1 MATEGTAPQQK
12 LDEWF
17 LKLLACPGCD
27 ERRAL
32 TLNAEGTGLKCACG
46 KYLFPVTD
54 GIPVLLLDNAEILD
68 ADKTAGELSCGEGDK
83 K

>member
-1 MATEGTAPQQK
+1 MATEGPQQK

-17 LKLLACPGCD
+17 LNLLACPGCV

-54 GIPVLLLDNAEILD
+54 GIPVLLLESAEVLD
-68 ADKTAGELSCGEGDK
+68 AEKTAGDVSGADGENK
-83 K
+83 